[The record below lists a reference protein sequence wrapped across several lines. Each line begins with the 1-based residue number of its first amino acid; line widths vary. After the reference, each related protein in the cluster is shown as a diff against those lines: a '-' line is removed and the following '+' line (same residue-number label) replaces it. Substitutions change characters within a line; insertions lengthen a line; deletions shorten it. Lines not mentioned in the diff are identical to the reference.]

1 MKIPQSDSPHPDP
14 GSRAR
19 YGRSLPLAFWL
30 ILVVAAVVR
39 CAGLGSLPP
48 PLNQDEASRGY
59 DAWALLETGTDR
71 HGATWPFFLRSF
83 GPGDYTAALSTY
95 LTMPFVAILG
105 PTPTAIR
112 LPTAILSVCTV
123 AMLFALV
130 RRRLGDGPALVAASI
145 LALDPWHVGLSRTAH
160 EAGFAPFFFILALLG
175 LDRAGLWPVAP
186 DSSPRPIEPTASRRE
201 QWIAAAFAG
210 LGLGCHAWVYPAT
223 RLFTPLF
230 LAAYAILYGRPLKRM
245 LDSPSQRVIVMAGFA
260 GLIAGAAPLWMT
272 AITHPEQLAA
282 RAQTVLL
289 DPAAGRWPVLRDF
302 ALNFASNVSPRSLFW
317 QGDDVTG
324 VTLPGVG
331 RHLPITAPLALAG
344 LLGIVAHLRRDC
356 TARLLLAW
364 LLLYPV
370 PAAICG
376 DWNPHPLRAVAG
388 VLLYPVVCAM
398 GVAAFAGRRVTS
410 TPDRLARRRREAWC
424 TVAAL
429 ALIVNGADAARRY
442 VQALT
447 GDGAVGYQAALHRAM
462 VFVAQHGQEAD
473 FVLVTNRCVQPYIY
487 ALGVEPIAPS
497 ALRGVDLAAV
507 PGKKG
512 FDNVVRVG
520 RYYFAPKDPCDA
532 AEAAAL
538 FRKHWS
544 NVPRTA
550 TGLIIARCDEGGTG
564 TLLATFQTGSPD
576 RGDCFGVWRVSR
588 SAITD

>member
-19 YGRSLPLAFWL
+19 YGRSLHLAFWL
-30 ILVVAAVVR
+30 ILVGAAVVR

-59 DAWALLETGTDR
+59 DAWALLETGADR
-71 HGATWPFFLRSF
+71 HGAAWPFFLRSF

-160 EAGFAPFFFILALLG
+160 EAGFAPFFLILALLG
-175 LDRAGLWPVAP
+175 LDRAGLWPA
-186 DSSPRPIEPTASRRE
+186 DTESSAKPINPSASRRE
-201 QWIAAAFAG
+201 QWVAAAFAG
-210 LGLGCHAWVYPAT
+210 LGLACHAWVYPAT

-230 LAAYAILYGRPLKRM
+230 LAAYAILYRRPLKRM

-260 GLIAGAAPLWMT
+260 GLIAGTTPLCMT

-289 DPAAGRWPVLRDF
+289 DPAAGRWPMLRNF
-302 ALNFASNVSPRSLFW
+302 TLNFASDFSPRSLFW
-317 QGDDVTG
+317 HSDDVTG
-324 VTLPGVG
+324 VSLPGVG

-344 LLGIVAHLRRDC
+344 LLGIVAQLRRDC
-356 TARLLLAW
+356 TARLLFAW

-376 DWNPHPLRAVAG
+376 DWNPHPLRSVGG
-388 VLLYPVVCAM
+388 VLLYPVMCAM
-398 GVAAFAGRRVTS
+398 GVAVFTRRRVPFTA
-410 TPDRLARRRREAWC
+410 DRLARRRRAAWR
-424 TVAAL
+424 TIAAL
-429 ALIVNGADAARRY
+429 ALTVNGADAARRY
-442 VQALT
+442 VRALT

-462 VFVAQHGQEAD
+462 AFVARHGQDAD

-487 ALGVEPIAPS
+487 ALWVEPIAPN
-497 ALRGVDLAAV
+497 ALRGMDFAAV
-507 PGKKG
+507 PGVKG

-520 RYYFAPKDPCDA
+520 RYYFVPKDPRDA

-538 FRKHWS
+538 FRKHWDK
-544 NVPRTA
+544 VPRTA
-550 TGLIIARCDEGGTG
+550 IGLIIARCDEAGTG

-576 RGDCFGVWRVSR
+576 QGDCFGIWRASR